1 MFDDVT
7 STWQTTWGPQM
18 QVLILYYRVIL
29 ISYLLYISVFPII
42 YGKQSKNKTN
52 RKKATTIK
60 EAYKASK
67 ILKIDEIISN

>member
-42 YGKQSKNKTN
+42 YGKQSKNNNWKLTK
-52 RKKATTIK
+52 R
-60 EAYKASK
+60 
-67 ILKIDEIISN
+67 

>member
-42 YGKQSKNKTN
+42 YGKQSKNKKN
-52 RKKATTIK
+52 LSFWKKW
-60 EAYKASK
+60 SK
-67 ILKIDEIISN
+67 Q

>member
-29 ISYLLYISVFPII
+29 ISYLLYISVFPIT
-42 YGKQSKNKTN
+42 YGKQVKTKQTE
-52 RKKATTIK
+52 RRQ
-60 EAYKASK
+60 
-67 ILKIDEIISN
+67 LP

>member
-18 QVLILYYRVIL
+18 QVLTLYYRVIL